1 MELNEHFAGE
11 LLLPIKVVWLV
22 VRHDLPPEMVQKTTN
37 QQLIELCIDFDRLKK
52 FGYEKAARMVHRAVD
67 IHGYQPVRDFLAR
80 EIQIA

>member
-22 VRHDLPPEMVQKTTN
+22 VRHDLTEEMQKRTTN
-37 QQLIELCIDFDRLKK
+37 QELIELCIDFERLKK

-67 IHGYQPVRDFLAR
+67 IHGYPVVRDFLAQN
-80 EIQIA
+80 IQIA